1 MTIGTDHNFFRFITP
16 AWLWKSTSPDHRS
29 LRIGIPRMFFYYIYP
44 GLWETFFS
52 ELGMEPIVSRPSTIK
67 TVEKASQISETEHCL
82 PNKLFDAHLAELVGK
97 VDMVFVPRVLSTIK
111 GHLSCPKFGPLPDA
125 ARADIARETKV
136 LSIELDESRRPLSE
150 SLMLLG
156 KQLKSQKSQIRS
168 AINSSLRAM
177 ELAKNQPVR
186 YLRKKEGLRFLLI
199 GHPYVIHDNFIA
211 GPILQKLEKMEC
223 EVELISFAKE
233 APVKSYILWSTA
245 NLIYHSMK
253 TLSREEY
260 DGVIQLTVFNCGCDS
275 MMIDT
280 YRSLMKEKN
289 IPFMYLMV
297 DEHLAQSGMDT
308 RVEAFVD
315 SLGWRP

>member
-1 MTIGTDHNFFRFITP
+1 MDTDHNFLKCIAS
-16 AWLWKSTSPDHRS
+16 AWPWKSASPDHRS

-52 ELGMEPIVSRPSTIK
+52 ELGMEPVVSMPSTIR

-97 VDMVFVPRVLSTIK
+97 VDIVFVPRVLSTLK
-111 GHLSCPKFGPLPDA
+111 NHLSCPKFGPLPDA

-136 LSIELDESRRPLSE
+136 LSIEIDESRRPLSE

-168 AINSSLRAM
+168 AISSALRAM
-177 ELAKNQPVR
+177 ESAKNQRVR
-186 YLRKKEGLRFLLI
+186 FRRKKGGLRFLLI

-211 GPILQKLEKMEC
+211 GPILQKLKKMGC
-223 EVELISFAKE
+223 EVELISFAE
-233 APVKSYILWSTA
+233 DAPAKSYILWSTA
-245 NLIYHSMK
+245 NLIYHTMK
-253 TLSREEY
+253 TLSPEEY

-280 YRSLMKEKN
+280 YRGLMKGKN

>member
-1 MTIGTDHNFFRFITP
+1 MDRDHNFLKYIAP
-16 AWLWKSTSPDHRS
+16 AWLRKSASPDHRS

-44 GLWETFFS
+44 DLWETFFS
-52 ELGMEPIVSRPSTIK
+52 ELGMEPIVSKPSTIR

-111 GHLSCPKFGPLPDA
+111 NHLSCPKFGPLPDA
-125 ARADIARETKV
+125 ARADIARDTKV
-136 LSIELDESRRPLSE
+136 LSVEIDESRRPLSE

-156 KQLKSQKSQIRS
+156 KQLQSRKSQIRS
-168 AINSSLRAM
+168 AINSSLRTM
-177 ELAKNQPVR
+177 ESAKNQQVQSR
-186 YLRKKEGLRFLLI
+186 RKKVGLRFLII

-211 GPILQKLEKMEC
+211 GPILQKLEKMGC
-223 EVELISFAKE
+223 EVELISFAE
-233 APVKSYILWSTA
+233 ETPAKSYILWSTA
-245 NLIYHSMK
+245 NLIYHTMK

>member
-1 MTIGTDHNFFRFITP
+1 MATDHNFLKRIAP
-16 AWLWKSTSPDHRS
+16 AWLWKSASSGHRS

-52 ELGMEPIVSRPSTIK
+52 ELGMEPVVSRPTTVR

-111 GHLSCPKFGPLPDA
+111 NHLSCPKFGPLPDA
-125 ARADIARETKV
+125 AMADIARETKV
-136 LSIELDESRRPLSE
+136 LSIEIDESRRPLSE

-177 ELAKNQPVR
+177 KSAKNQPVWSR
-186 YLRKKEGLRFLLI
+186 REKGRLRFLII
-199 GHPYVIHDNFIA
+199 GHPYVIQDNFIA
-211 GPILQKLEKMEC
+211 GPILQKLEKMGC
-223 EVELISFAKE
+223 EVELISFAE
-233 APVKSYILWSTA
+233 DAPSKSYILWSTA
-245 NLIYHSMK
+245 NLIYHTMK
-253 TLSREEY
+253 TLSREED
-260 DGVIQLTVFNCGCDS
+260 DGVIQITVFNCGCDS

>member
-1 MTIGTDHNFFRFITP
+1 MDTDHNFLKHITP
-16 AWLWKSTSPDHRS
+16 AWPWKSASPDHRS

-52 ELGMEPIVSRPSTIK
+52 ELGMEPVVSRPTTIR

-111 GHLSCPKFGPLPDA
+111 NHLSCPKFGPLPDA

-136 LSIELDESRRPLSE
+136 LSIEIDESRRPLSE

-156 KQLKSQKSQIRS
+156 KQLKSQKSQIRA

-177 ELAKNQPVR
+177 ESTKNQGVR
-186 YLRKKEGLRFLLI
+186 SRRKKGGLRFLLI

-211 GPILQKLEKMEC
+211 GPILQKLEKMGC
-223 EVELISFAKE
+223 EVELISFAE
-233 APVKSYILWSTA
+233 DAPSKSYILWSTA
-245 NLIYHSMK
+245 NLIYHTMK
-253 TLSREEY
+253 TLAREDY
-260 DGVIQLTVFNCGCDS
+260 DGVIQITVFNCGCDS

>member
-1 MTIGTDHNFFRFITP
+1 
-16 AWLWKSTSPDHRS
+16 
-29 LRIGIPRMFFYYIYP
+29 MFFYYIYP
-44 GLWETFFS
+44 GLWEAFFS
-52 ELGMEPIVSRPSTIK
+52 ELGMVPVVSRPSNIK

-97 VDMVFVPRVLSTIK
+97 VDMVFVPRILSTIK
-111 GHLSCPKFGPLPDA
+111 NHLSCPKFGPLPDA
-125 ARADIARETKV
+125 ARADIARDTKV
-136 LSIELDESRRPLSE
+136 LSIEIDESRRPLSK

-156 KQLKSQKSQIRS
+156 KQLNSQKSQIRS
-168 AINSSLRAM
+168 AINSSLKAM
-177 ELAKNQPVR
+177 ESAKNSRVR
-186 YLRKKEGLRFLLI
+186 SQKKKEGPRFLLI

-211 GPILQKLEKMEC
+211 GPILQKLEKMGG
-223 EVELISFAKE
+223 EVELISFAEE
-233 APVKSYILWSTA
+233 APAKSYILWSTA
-245 NLIYHSMK
+245 NLIYHTMK

-315 SLGWRP
+315 SLGWRA

>member
-1 MTIGTDHNFFRFITP
+1 MDTDHNFLKHIAP
-16 AWLWKSTSPDHRS
+16 AWPWKSASPGHRS
-29 LRIGIPRMFFYYIYP
+29 FRIGIPRMFFYYIYP

-52 ELGMEPIVSRPSTIK
+52 ELGMEPVVSRPTTIR

-111 GHLSCPKFGPLPDA
+111 NHLSCPKFGPLPDA

-136 LSIELDESRRPLSE
+136 LSIEIDESRRPLSK

-177 ELAKNQPVR
+177 ESAKNQGVR
-186 YLRKKEGLRFLLI
+186 SRRKKEGLRFLLI

-211 GPILQKLEKMEC
+211 GPILQKLEKMGG
-223 EVELISFAKE
+223 EVELISFAEE
-233 APVKSYILWSTA
+233 APAKSYILWSTA
-245 NLIYHSMK
+245 NLIYHTMK
-253 TLSREEY
+253 TISREEY
-260 DGVIQLTVFNCGCDS
+260 DGVIQITVFNCGCDS

-297 DEHLAQSGMDT
+297 DEHLARSGMDT

>member
-1 MTIGTDHNFFRFITP
+1 MDTDHNFLKYIAP
-16 AWLWKSTSPDHRS
+16 AWLWKSASQEHRS
-29 LRIGIPRMFFYYIYP
+29 LKIGIPRMFFYYIYP

-52 ELGMEPIVSRPSTIK
+52 ELGMEPVVSRPTTIK
-67 TVEKASQISETEHCL
+67 TVERASQISETEHCL

-111 GHLSCPKFGPLPDA
+111 NHLSCPKFGPLPDA

-136 LSIELDESRRPLSE
+136 LSIEIDESRRPLSE

-168 AINSSLRAM
+168 AMNSSLRAM
-177 ELAKNQPVR
+177 ESAKNLGVR
-186 YLRKKEGLRFLLI
+186 PRRKKGGLRFLLV

-211 GPILQKLEKMEC
+211 GPILQKLEKMGG
-223 EVELISFAKE
+223 EVELISFAE
-233 APVKSYILWSTA
+233 DAPSKSYILWSTA
-245 NLIYHSMK
+245 NLIYHTMK
-253 TLSREEY
+253 NLSREEY
-260 DGVIQLTVFNCGCDS
+260 DGVIQITVFNCGCDS

>member
-1 MTIGTDHNFFRFITP
+1 MMDTDHNFFKFIAS
-16 AWLWKSTSPDHRS
+16 AWLGKSASPDNRS

-44 GLWETFFS
+44 DLWETFFS
-52 ELGMEPIVSRPSTIK
+52 ELGMEPVVSKPSTIR

-111 GHLSCPKFGPLPDA
+111 NHLSCPKFGPLPDA
-125 ARADIARETKV
+125 ARADIARETNI

-150 SLMLLG
+150 SLLLIG
-156 KQLKSQKSQIRS
+156 KQLKRQKSQIRS
-168 AINSSLRAM
+168 AVNSSLRAM
-177 ELAKNQPVR
+177 ESAKNQPVR

-211 GPILQKLEKMEC
+211 GPILQKLKRMGG
-223 EVELISFAKE
+223 EVEMISFAE
-233 APVKSYILWSTA
+233 DAPSKSYILWSTA
-245 NLIYHSMK
+245 NLIYHTMK
-253 TLSREEY
+253 TISREDY
-260 DGVIQLTVFNCGCDS
+260 DGVIQITVFNCGCDS

-280 YRSLMKEKN
+280 YRSLMKEKK

-315 SLGWRP
+315 SLRWHS

>member
-1 MTIGTDHNFFRFITP
+1 MTTGTGHNFLKYIAP
-16 AWLWKSTSPDHRS
+16 AWPLKSASPGHRS

-52 ELGMEPIVSRPSTIK
+52 ELGMEPVVSRPSTIK

-82 PNKLFDAHLAELVGK
+82 PNKLFDAHLAELIGK

-111 GHLSCPKFGPLPDA
+111 DHLSCPKFGPLPDA

-136 LSIELDESRRPLSE
+136 LSIEIDESRRPLSE

-156 KQLKSQKSQIRS
+156 KQLNIQKSQIRS
-168 AINSSLRAM
+168 AINSSLKAM
-177 ELAKNQPVR
+177 ESTKNQPVR
-186 YLRKKEGLRFLLI
+186 ARREKGRPRFLLI

-211 GPILQKLEKMEC
+211 GPILQKLEKMGG
-223 EVELISFAKE
+223 EVELISFAEE
-233 APVKSYILWSTA
+233 APAKSYILWSTA
-245 NLIYHSMK
+245 NLIYHTIK
-253 TLSREEY
+253 TISREEY
-260 DGVIQLTVFNCGCDS
+260 DGVIQITVFNCGCDS

-280 YRSLMKEKN
+280 YRSLMKEKK

-315 SLGWRP
+315 SLGWRS

>member
-1 MTIGTDHNFFRFITP
+1 
-16 AWLWKSTSPDHRS
+16 
-29 LRIGIPRMFFYYIYP
+29 MFFYYIYP

-52 ELGMEPIVSRPSTIK
+52 ELGMEPIVSGPSTIK

-111 GHLSCPKFGPLPDA
+111 NHLSCPKFGPLPDA

-136 LSIELDESRRPLSE
+136 LSIDIDESRHTLPK

-156 KQLKSQKSQIRS
+156 QQLKSQKGRIRS
-168 AINSSLRAM
+168 AINCSLSAM
-177 ELAKNQPVR
+177 DSAKNQRVR
-186 YLRKKEGLRFLLI
+186 SRKKNGGLRFLLI

-211 GPILQKLEKMEC
+211 GPILQKLKKMGG
-223 EVELISFAKE
+223 EVDLISFAE
-233 APVKSYILWSTA
+233 DAPAQSYILWSTA
-245 NLIYHSMK
+245 NLIYHTMK

-280 YRSLMKEKN
+280 YRSLMKEKK

-297 DEHLAQSGMDT
+297 DEHLAQPGMDT

-315 SLGWRP
+315 SLRWRL